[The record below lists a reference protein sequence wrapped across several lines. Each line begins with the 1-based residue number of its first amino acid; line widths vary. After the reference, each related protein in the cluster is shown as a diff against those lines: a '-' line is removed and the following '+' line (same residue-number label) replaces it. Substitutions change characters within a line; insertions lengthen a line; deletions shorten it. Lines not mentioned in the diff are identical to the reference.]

1 MRKEMI
7 VKHTEEETMVAVTED
22 QKLVEIY
29 FERSKNQ
36 NIMGNIYKGKVEN
49 VLPGMQAAFVNVGE
63 ARNGFLYVNDAV
75 PRKMDAQGNILP
87 PDCSIDQVLRPGQE
101 IMVQIM
107 KEPVGSKG
115 ARITTHPT
123 LPGRFLVLMPTVN
136 YIGIS
141 RRIEDE
147 EERKRLKELMELI
160 LGDKMGAII
169 RTSAAGISGE
179 ELEKEAKRLRRQWYR
194 IQQKGM
200 KSSAPAMIHK
210 DYTLL
215 ERMVR
220 DVFVGEIDKIYA
232 DTVDT
237 REKLREILDFFLPE
251 AKEKV
256 VIATR
261 DIMLV
266 NDVETQLERALRN
279 KVWLK
284 CGGYLVIEQMEAL
297 TVIDVNTGKYV
308 GERNLENTV
317 FTTNVE
323 AAEEI
328 AKQLRLR
335 NIGGIII
342 VDFIDMRDE
351 ADKAEIIHHLE
362 QELKKDRIK
371 TNILGLT
378 QLGLLE
384 MTRKKNGK
392 GLSSVLMK
400 DCMFCG
406 GRGKV
411 YSEES
416 VSIKARKEL
425 FALAAETTA
434 DTLYVEVNPVVAAHF
449 IGPGGSNLTR
459 LEQQTGKHI
468 MVKGNGEITADG
480 LLVRPYVGDV
490 ENSGVVAPVSPGE
503 EVRLCI
509 ESRQTE
515 HSRDGV
521 GRIQG
526 FIIIV
531 EGGAAFIGQEKTVK
545 IQEIYKTYAKGIA
558 IH

>member
-107 KEPVGSKG
+107 KEPVGNKG

-147 EERKRLKELMELI
+147 EERKRLKSLMEPI
-160 LGDKMGAII
+160 LGNKMGAII

-200 KSSAPAMIHK
+200 KVSAPAMIHK

-237 REKLREILDFFLPE
+237 REKLREILDLFLPA

-256 VIATR
+256 LVATR
-261 DIMLV
+261 DIMMV
-266 NDVETQLERALRN
+266 NDVESQLERALRN

-308 GERNLENTV
+308 GERDLENTV
-317 FTTNVE
+317 FTTNME

-416 VSIKARKEL
+416 VSIKVRKEL
-425 FALAAETTA
+425 FALAAETAA
-434 DTLYVEVNPVVAAHF
+434 DTIYVEVNPVVAAHF
-449 IGPGGSNLTR
+449 IGPGGSNLVR

-468 MVKGNGEITADG
+468 MVKGNGEMTADG
-480 LLVRPYVGDV
+480 LLVRPYVSGL
-490 ENSGVVAPVSPGE
+490 ENSGVVAPVALGE
-503 EVRLCI
+503 EVRLRI

-521 GRIQG
+521 GRIHG

-531 EGGAAFIGQEKTVK
+531 EGGAVFLGQEKTIK